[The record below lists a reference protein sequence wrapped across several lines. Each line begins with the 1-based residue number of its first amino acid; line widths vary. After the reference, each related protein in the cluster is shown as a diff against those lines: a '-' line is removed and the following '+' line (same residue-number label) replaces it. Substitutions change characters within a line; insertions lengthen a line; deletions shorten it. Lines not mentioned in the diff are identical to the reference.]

1 MMNTDTKHLN
11 DWNRYTQLENIT
23 QRAAKLAT
31 LNRLIH
37 AGIIHEMEQTEPDAI
52 ELENALDELDR
63 LNQTLT
69 DDIDRLQA
77 DYLQALRAEP

>member
-69 DDIDRLQA
+69 DDIDRLQV